1 MRTVLHSLPMSSVT
15 TWACCEWF
23 SPSWHCA
30 WLLSLFSHDF
40 DKKHGGS
47 GEGLPDSQHSGP
59 CNDKG
64 IMSYGTHP
72 LEWSV
77 CSKNDQVEMF
87 KRMTH
92 SCMANN
98 NNNNQGK
105 QPLFYIFFYL
115 IKAAII
121 SAFSSGSRCKC
132 SGKIVTTGWWAGIG
146 SCGSARVLCGD
157 FCFVNDGDCPD
168 QFKLYGLREHGYAS
182 CTACPQTRN
191 KPALKTATCGSSG
204 FVGKGVGLL
213 AAAGGY

>member
-1 MRTVLHSLPMSSVT
+1 MGGKSAGLIAEVFKDRRSDANS
-15 TWACCEWF
+15 A
-23 SPSWHCA
+23 A
-30 WLLSLFSHDF
+30 LFVHELGHNLGMFHDF
-40 DKKHGGS
+40 DKKHKGY

-77 CSKNDQVEMF
+77 CSKKDQVEMF
-87 KRMTH
+87 KSETH
-92 SCMANN
+92 RCMANN
-98 NNNNQGK
+98 NNNNNNNNQ
-105 QPLFYIFFYL
+105 
-115 IKAAII
+115 
-121 SAFSSGSRCKC
+121 GSRCKC
-132 SGKIVTTGWWAGIG
+132 SGKTVTSGWWAGIG
-146 SCGSARVLCGD
+146 SCGSARVPCGD

-182 CTACPQTRN
+182 CTACPQSRN

-213 AAAGGY
+213 AAAGLLVALGF